1 MKDKRFV
8 GVGEVVEVTLI
19 DEQGIERQAKITPI
33 ETEECLCNG
42 CALDCDDTCYDF
54 YCAAVHRADNRE
66 VIFVE
71 VKDATD
77 A

>member
-1 MKDKRFV
+1 MEKRFV
-8 GVGEVVEVTLI
+8 GIGEVAEVTLV
-19 DEQGIERQAKITPI
+19 DERGVERQAKITPV
-33 ETEECLCNG
+33 ESHVGCNG
-42 CALDCDDTCYDF
+42 CNLDCEEACFDF
-54 YCAAVHRADNRE
+54 YCTAAHRADECE

>member
-8 GVGEVVEVTLI
+8 GIGEVVEVTLV
-19 DEQGIERQAKITPI
+19 DEFCVGRLAKITPI
-33 ETEECLCNG
+33 ESHGTCDG
-42 CALDCDDTCYDF
+42 CILDCEEACFDF
-54 YCAAVHRADNRE
+54 DCSAVHRTDKCE

>member
-1 MKDKRFV
+1 MAMKFV
-8 GVGEVVEVTLI
+8 GIGEVAEVTLL
-19 DEQGIERQAKITPI
+19 DEHGFKRQAKITPI
-33 ETEECLCNG
+33 VSQGTCDG
-42 CALDCDDTCYDF
+42 CILDCEEACFDF
-54 YCAAVHRADNRE
+54 YCSFSFRDDECE